1 MAGHER
7 ETAQEMKRRLLL
19 GAIGCAGLTWQ
30 SHALAGS
37 GAPAAGPAT
46 GQRVVIVGGGWGGL
60 SAARALRQSAPE
72 LDIVL
77 IDRDPQL
84 RALPLSSPWLVDRTP
99 ERLARI
105 DLTTLARHLG
115 YRFVAT
121 EVQSIDRA
129 QRQVHTTQ
137 GRFDYDWLV
146 MAAGI
151 DYDYAAWF
159 GDDARASAQART
171 QFPAGFMA
179 SELDL
184 IKRKLEE
191 FRGGDL
197 VMTIPPPP
205 YRCPPAPY
213 ERAMLI
219 GWWLKTRRIP
229 GKLTVVDAGGGLPR
243 FTRLFAEHYPD
254 QIVYRAHSQRLV
266 VDPFARKL
274 STQDGVMGFD
284 HAILLP
290 PMQANKLVAQTG
302 LLGANAQGQTSRWAG
317 VDPLHLRSLVDDRI
331 YLVGDLLD
339 TVSPLFGHYPKTAH
353 IATRLGESA
362 AQQIAQRSRGI
373 APAAVA
379 LPQSICHVWLSA
391 EPAEHLI
398 MDAQYRQRG
407 DGLIVQTVRQQDNP
421 QPRDEDLQWAKM
433 LYADSLGVPAS

>member
-1 MAGHER
+1 
-7 ETAQEMKRRLLL
+7 MKRRLLL

-30 SHALAGS
+30 SHAWSTS
-37 GAPAAGPAT
+37 GAPASGPAT
-46 GQRVVIVGGGWGGL
+46 GQRVVVVGGGWGGL

-72 LDIVL
+72 LDVVL

-105 DLTTLARHLG
+105 DLATLARQLG
-115 YRFVAT
+115 YRFIAA
-121 EVQSIDRA
+121 EVQSIDRT

-146 MAAGI
+146 LAAGI
-151 DYDYAAWF
+151 DYDYTAWF
-159 GDDARASAQART
+159 GDDTRASTQART
-171 QFPAGFMA
+171 QFPAGFVA

-184 IKRKLEE
+184 LKRKLEA

-229 GKLTVVDAGGGLPR
+229 GKLTIIDTGGGLPR

-254 QIVYRAHSQRLV
+254 QIVHQPHSQALV
-266 VDPFARKL
+266 IDPFARKL
-274 STQDGVMGFD
+274 STQDGAMGFD

-302 LLGANAQGQTSRWAG
+302 LLGTNAQGQATRWAG
-317 VDPLHLRSLVDDRI
+317 VDPLQLCSLVDDRV

-353 IATRLGESA
+353 IATRLGASA
-362 AQQIAQRSRGI
+362 ALQIAQLSRGS
-373 APAAVA
+373 APSAVA
-379 LPQSICHVWLSA
+379 LPHSICHVWLSA

-421 QPRDEDLQWAKM
+421 QPRDEDLQWAKT
-433 LYADSLGVPAS
+433 LYTDSLGVPAP